1 MRNIANFKNFIDI
14 GEKVFEHL
22 DFKTI
27 LNCKLVCQSWNQITT
42 NPIFWLK
49 KLKKMGQSSEMSKKW
64 INLIS
69 KSKELEVSTKQI
81 TKALIIMHKRVT
93 ELLND
98 CYFGYDFE
106 RSIDKVILMQLP
118 IVSAA
123 ILDLM
128 DVMEVLAQ
136 MGENF
141 DQIYFDECTLSSC
154 YERKLNLPLIFAFEA
169 RNFKMVDFIL
179 SKMSSPSLRVGDIFD
194 EGVFHCAVEHG
205 QLDLVKRMTPMLN
218 YVNEPWHG
226 ITAAWFAILHN
237 QIEVLKYL
245 TPLFNQNDIK
255 GGIAFAM
262 DYESIDAVKVLL
274 PQANDQTMKS
284 VYESEISTNKEIWNI
299 ITEELKRRT
308 IKNFDFAP

>member
-1 MRNIANFKNFIDI
+1 MENIANFKNFIDI

-27 LNCKLVCQSWNQITT
+27 LNCKLVCQSWNQIVA
-42 NPIFWLK
+42 NPMFWMK
-49 KLKKMGQSSEMSKKW
+49 KLKKMGQPSEASKKW
-64 INLIS
+64 IDLIS

-81 TKALIIMHKRVT
+81 TKALIIMHASVT
-93 ELLND
+93 KLINSR
-98 CYFGYDFE
+98 YISKYDFE
-106 RSIDKVILMQLP
+106 KSKDNFLTQLP

-123 ILDLM
+123 TLGLM
-128 DVMEVLAQ
+128 DVMDVLSQ

-141 DQIYFDECTLSSC
+141 DHIHLGNTITGCHKC
-154 YERKLNLPLIFAFEA
+154 KLPLIFAFKTK
-169 RNFKMVDFIL
+169 NFEVVDYIL
-179 SKMSSPSLRVGDIFD
+179 SKMRTPLVDFGKVF
-194 EGVFHCAVEHG
+194 GLNVFHCAVEHG

-299 ITEELKRRT
+299 ITEELKRRN
-308 IKNFDFAP
+308 IKKF